1 MSPDRSPGL
10 VESHNEDVFVP
21 WCATMTVLS
30 EGSKPTYPVDQN
42 QLRLAIAV
50 NQKMLNTEK
59 EEKLRYDPKYTCQLD
74 NGSVWISTFAAVE
87 LSKAAN
93 VERVKRL
100 LTELSI
106 CAISS

>member
-1 MSPDRSPGL
+1 
-10 VESHNEDVFVP
+10 
-21 WCATMTVLS
+21 MTVLS

-50 NQKMLNTEK
+50 NQKMLNAEK
-59 EEKLRYDPKYTCQLD
+59 EEKLKHDPKYTCQQD
-74 NGSVWISTFAAVE
+74 NRSVWISTFAAVE

-93 VERVKRL
+93 VERVRKL

-106 CAISS
+106 CAVSS